1 MSRYRHPDINPVAQQ
16 RQEEPKDKMPHV
28 PASKITKEMTDGQK
42 EFVRGW
48 NAMRQKLLDAG
59 LMESK

>member
-1 MSRYRHPDINPVAQQ
+1 
-16 RQEEPKDKMPHV
+16 MPHV
-28 PASKITKEMTDGQK
+28 PASKIMKDMTDGQK
-42 EFVRGW
+42 DGVRIW